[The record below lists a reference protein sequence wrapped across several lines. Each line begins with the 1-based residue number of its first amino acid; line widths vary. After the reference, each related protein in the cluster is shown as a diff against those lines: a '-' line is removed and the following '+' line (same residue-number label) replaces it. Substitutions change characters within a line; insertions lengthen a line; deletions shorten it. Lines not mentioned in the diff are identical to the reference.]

1 MSEVNYA
8 ELQKEI
14 DTDPRIEVCKRQGVT
29 HASYG
34 WCKQQKS
41 NWNDAQRAAS
51 DEGYES
57 YKRNQ

>member
-14 DTDPRIEVCKRQGVT
+14 DTDPRIEACKQLGVT
-29 HASYG
+29 HAAYG
-34 WCKQQKS
+34 WCKQQQG
-41 NWNDAQRAAS
+41 NWNDAQRAAYV
-51 DEGYES
+51 EGYES